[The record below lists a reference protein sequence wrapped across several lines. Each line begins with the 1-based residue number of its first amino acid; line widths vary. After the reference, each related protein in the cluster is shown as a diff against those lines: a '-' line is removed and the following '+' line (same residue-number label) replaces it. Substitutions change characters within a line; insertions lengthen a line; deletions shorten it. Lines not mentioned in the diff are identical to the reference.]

1 MVLIALS
8 LVGIIALQV
17 SWLSDLLEIQ
27 QQKLLFHVDEAGL
40 SVAQQIGKGASMMPF
55 PHFQRRPG
63 TGLMP
68 NSLPF
73 ALEQEFTV
81 GQRYSQA
88 EINNK
93 LRAAFQRQGI
103 PDMKFEYCITSNAD
117 EWQPEMASKNFM
129 EAYTDTIHAQRR
141 IIPISTANGDN
152 SMGNMLAYE
161 HLIIVVPNFETQV
174 WHSLAG
180 TIAISLLFTLIIIT
194 AFALMIRTMLNQ
206 QKLNKI
212 KSDFI
217 NNMTHEFKTPLA
229 TISLA
234 VDALQNKK
242 VQNDGEKRNYFSGVI
257 KEENRKMNRHVE
269 TILEAAVMDK
279 HELKLKLSPLH
290 AHDIIKHVVDSFTLQ
305 LEDKKGSATLQLKAE
320 NDLINADDT
329 HFTNLVNN
337 LIDNAIKYSRDDL
350 QIKITTRS
358 NAKYLSIIVEDN
370 GIGMSKETVKR
381 IFEKFYRAHTGNL
394 HNVKGFG
401 LGMSYVKSVV
411 DGHKAKI
418 KVESTLGKGS
428 IFTVDMP
435 LAKEEGYF

>member
-1 MVLIALS
+1 
-8 LVGIIALQV
+8 
-17 SWLSDLLEIQ
+17 
-27 QQKLLFHVDEAGL
+27 
-40 SVAQQIGKGASMMPF
+40 MMPF

-63 TGLMP
+63 LSPMANG
-68 NSLPF
+68 LPF

-81 GQRYSQA
+81 AQRYSQA

-93 LRAAFQRQGI
+93 LREAFRREGI
-103 PDMKFEYCITSNAD
+103 ADMKFEYCITSNAD
-117 EWQPEMASKNFM
+117 EWQPEMRSKNFM
-129 EAYTDTIHAQRR
+129 EAYTDTVNAQRR
-141 IIPISTANGDN
+141 IIPISSANGDN
-152 SMGNMLAYE
+152 PVGNLLAYE
-161 HLIIVVPNFETQV
+161 HLIIVVPNFQTQV

-180 TIAISLLFTLIIIT
+180 TIAISFLFTLIIIA
-194 AFALMIRTMLNQ
+194 AFVLTIRTMLNQ
-206 QKLNKI
+206 QRLNKI

-234 VDALQNKK
+234 VDALQNKR
-242 VQNDGEKRNYFSGVI
+242 VQDDGGKRNYFSGVI
-257 KEENRKMNRHVE
+257 KEENKKMNKHVE

-279 HELKLKLSPLH
+279 HDVKLRLSPLH
-290 AHDIIKHVVDSFTLQ
+290 AHDIIKQVVDGFALQ
-305 LEDKKGSATLQLKAE
+305 LEDKRGKVTLQLNAQ
-320 NDLINADDT
+320 NDLINADDI

-337 LIDNAIKYSRDDL
+337 LVDNAIKYSIDDV

-358 NAKYLSIIVEDN
+358 NGKYLSMIVEDN

-401 LGMSYVKSVV
+401 LGMSYVRSVV

-435 LAKEEGYF
+435 LAKAASDF